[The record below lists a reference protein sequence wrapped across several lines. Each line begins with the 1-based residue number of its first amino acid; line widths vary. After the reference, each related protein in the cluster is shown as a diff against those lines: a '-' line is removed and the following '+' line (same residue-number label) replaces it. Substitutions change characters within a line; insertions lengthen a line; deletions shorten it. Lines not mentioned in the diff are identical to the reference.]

1 MKRKVAS
8 PKTLLASLLAVG
20 IIIYKIINFEDIS
33 DLLWIALFGYLLVKG
48 LRVAFSQEAYDEDVR
63 RAYQVRALYLDLFGK
78 FAFIAVDVPVISLV
92 LTLPLVGLCP
102 DSAARDIML
111 WALLLFAGGYAVW
124 FVWYTAKHKRL
135 RVESGQ
141 WGSAVLSPEEER
153 AWKRSDRCHHM
164 VYGAVLVLGIL
175 FFLFRHTGG

>member
-1 MKRKVAS
+1 MKLKAAS

-20 IIIYKIINFEDIS
+20 IIIYKMINFEDIF

-63 RAYQVRALYLDLFGK
+63 RAYQGRALYLDLFGK
-78 FAFIAVDVPVISLV
+78 FAFIAGDVPVISLV
-92 LTLPLVGLCP
+92 LVLPLAGLCP
-102 DSAARDIML
+102 GSAVRDIML

-153 AWKRSDRCHHM
+153 AWKRSDRCHHI

>member
-1 MKRKVAS
+1 M
-8 PKTLLASLLAVG
+8 SLS
-20 IIIYKIINFEDIS
+20 F
-33 DLLWIALFGYLLVKG
+33 
-48 LRVAFSQEAYDEDVR
+48 
-63 RAYQVRALYLDLFGK
+63 
-78 FAFIAVDVPVISLV
+78 SLV
-92 LTLPLVGLCP
+92 LALPLAGLCP
-102 DSAARDIML
+102 GSAVRDIML

-135 RVESGQ
+135 RMESGQ